1 MDRVELVPASDDEVF
16 TNLLWCH
23 KAEGGNDCN
32 MDWGDILVNIP
43 TSLKSGD
50 IIRVTY
56 TDAAE
61 GAYLEGVAG
70 NVDLVTTPDAPRM
83 LQKTDVT
90 VGGGSVE
97 FDINEETCTAL
108 LGLEC
113 RSLLINGEKLTVHKI
128 QLVRG
133 SGE

>member
-1 MDRVELVPASDDEVF
+1 M
-16 TNLLWCH
+16 
-23 KAEGGNDCN
+23 
-32 MDWGDILVNIP
+32 VNIP

-56 TDAAE
+56 TDAE
-61 GAYLEGVAG
+61 DGAYLEGVAG
-70 NVDLVTTPDAPRM
+70 NVDIDATPDAQRM
-83 LQKTDVT
+83 LQKTDVP
-90 VGGGSVE
+90 VGGGSVD

-113 RSLLINGEKLTVHKI
+113 RSLLINGENLNVHKI

-133 SGE
+133 LGE